1 LGKFLKKYNCSTPI
15 NWYSFQDASHRLS
28 YLLESSFGIHCN
40 DHSTADGDLGIED
53 LQLTKALDKI
63 KERRRKEAKNVSIK
77 LKFRFSKGQ
86 LISKCL
92 FGVFSSSKKRTETIR
107 PEVS

>member
-1 LGKFLKKYNCSTPI
+1 MGKFLDKFNCSTPI

-53 LQLTKALDKI
+53 LKLTTALDKI

-77 LKFRFSKGQ
+77 LKFRFSNGQ

-92 FGVFSSSKKRTETIR
+92 CGVLNSSQKNNENNLT
-107 PEVS
+107 